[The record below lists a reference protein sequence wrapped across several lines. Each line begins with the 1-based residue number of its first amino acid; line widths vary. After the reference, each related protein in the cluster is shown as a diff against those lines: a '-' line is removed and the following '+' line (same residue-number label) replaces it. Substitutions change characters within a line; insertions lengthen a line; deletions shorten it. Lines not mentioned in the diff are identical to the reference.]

1 LTERRYAVLDLF
13 VFHAIAGDDVDL
25 LSKTVAVLRLIKDKC
40 HTILLTRELKNEY
53 WKRVREIE
61 KGKRKASVDIRLLKF
76 VKNLLV
82 DRDKVEEVECLPG
95 EQELEFL
102 RKVVPEKD
110 LPIVGAALSKPA
122 TSVVIITTDKR
133 HLVDN
138 EALKAYLKRV
148 NPGVEVIHLDE
159 YVKLDP

>member
-1 LTERRYAVLDLF
+1 LTERRYVVLDLF

-40 HTILLTRELKNEY
+40 HTILLTRELKSEY
-53 WKRVREIE
+53 WERVKEIE
-61 KGKRKASVDIRLLKF
+61 KSKRKSNVDIRLLKF
-76 VKNLLV
+76 VKNLLA
-82 DRDKVEEVECLPG
+82 DRDKVEEVEYLPG

-122 TSVVIITTDKR
+122 TNVIIITTDKR

-138 EALKAYLKRV
+138 EALKTYLKRV
-148 NPGVEVIHLDE
+148 NPGIEVIHLNE

>member
-1 LTERRYAVLDLF
+1 LTERRYVVLDLF
-13 VFHAIAGDDVDL
+13 LFHAIAGDDVDL

-53 WKRVREIE
+53 SERVREIE
-61 KGKRKASVDIRLLKF
+61 KDKRKIYVDIRLLKF
-76 VKNLLV
+76 VKNLLA
-82 DRDKVEEVECLPG
+82 DRDKVEEVEYLPG

-102 RKVVPEKD
+102 RKMVPEKD

-138 EALKAYLKRV
+138 EALKAYLKRM

>member
-1 LTERRYAVLDLF
+1 LTERRYVVLDLF

-25 LSKTVAVLRLIKDKC
+25 LSKTVAALQLIKDKC

-53 WKRVREIE
+53 WKRAREIE
-61 KGKRKASVDIRLLKF
+61 KDKSKIHVDIRLLKF

-82 DRDKVEEVECLPG
+82 DKDKVEEVEYLPG

-102 RKVVPEKD
+102 RRVVPEKD
-110 LPIVGAALSKPA
+110 LPIVRAALSKPA
-122 TSVVIITTDKR
+122 TNIVIITTDKR

-148 NPGVEVIHLDE
+148 NPGIEVIHLDE